1 MDNSKKDKK
10 QKSKKEVE
18 ILDKKKQKLQK
29 KESFREKKIKPSNLK
44 VNPEIKSPEVHENKN
59 LDLCSTCL
67 QKNSKLFD
75 MKCTSNHIICFKCL
89 YDFFLVNIN
98 DILSES
104 KNNKKEI
111 IIKCPECYNIN
122 NSGGIEFKNEELLH
136 LIKEHIEQ
144 TTPYEYSKTLKPC
157 ILHDNVYEYYCDT
170 CNKYIC
176 KLCCKY
182 EHSGHQYS
190 LIKDKNNSIINMITN
205 KPHKI
210 KEPKEFNKKMES
222 INNYNKKIFND
233 VLDKTLKEIEKCEK
247 ILANLRNLFTH
258 IIEKNIKYY
267 ENYSNIINNIYCSY
281 YNEIKNLNLSDYSI
295 PHLNSLLSLND
306 EINNININIS
316 QTVYQEVESA
326 RKKLENLSQKDKISS
341 TIKFSTHF
349 DKIKDFV
356 CENSITEHTNYI
368 TDIIVNSEDNKIIT
382 SCDDMNIRIFDPLQ
396 NFKCIQTLK
405 GHTGP
410 IAKISYLSKSKD
422 SSKII
427 SGSEDETIK
436 IWEMKN
442 PSTYEFKCINTLKG
456 HGGTVNLFTLI
467 NNNEGINEGKFA
479 SAASDLSIR
488 IWEPKGDY
496 KTSVNIPNTHLA
508 KITGLIVYLNNV
520 YLLSC
525 SEDKTINVFNLR
537 DENKL
542 IIKIKDHSDIIN
554 DIVLCKFNF
563 PVEHRHSKISILKEK
578 EKEKEEKNKESDNVN
593 VGDGKKK
600 EKKMHKEKSLDKEK
614 AEKILNDKKEHHNSP
629 QEEIIKPLNGDKYF
643 LLSDSLDCNICIF
656 DIDNKFKLLLKQKM
670 HKMGIKS
677 LVQISDTL
685 YITFSLD
692 KTICFWNLNI
702 RQEIVE
708 EVEVKEKKK
717 KKKEE
722 NKEKE
727 IKEKEENNSKIIIEL
742 NCIGQINDLK
752 WMTNYIYLSPEKNNI
767 YIGSQDK
774 TIKIYK
780 ILNFNEY
787 QNDNKIEFIFKNIGS
802 LKGHNREITLIKSIG
817 DKIISVGNDFALKV
831 WNNE

>member
-1 MDNSKKDKK
+1 MENSKKDKK
-10 QKSKKEVE
+10 IKNKKDNEVV
-18 ILDKKKQKLQK
+18 DKKKQKLQK
-29 KESFREKKIKPSNLK
+29 KESFKDKKQKFANNK
-44 VNPEIKSPEVHENKN
+44 VIPEIKTPEVHENKN
-59 LDLCSTCL
+59 IELCSSCL
-67 QKNSKLFD
+67 QNNSKLFN
-75 MKCTSNHIICFKCL
+75 MKCTSNHYICFKCL

-111 IIKCPECYNIN
+111 LIKCPECYNIN
-122 NSGGIEFKNEELLH
+122 NSGGIEFKNAELIP
-136 LIKEHIEQ
+136 LIKEHLEKE
-144 TTPYEYSKTLKPC
+144 TPFEYSKTLNPC
-157 ILHDNVYEYYCDT
+157 ILHDNAYEYYCDT

-182 EHSGHQYS
+182 EHSGHEYS
-190 LIKDKNNSIINMITN
+190 LIKDKNNEIINRIAN

-233 VLDKTLKEIEKCEK
+233 VLDKTMKEIEKCEK
-247 ILANLRNLFTH
+247 ILANLKNLFKH

-267 ENYSNIINNIYCSY
+267 ENYSNIINNIYDSY

-306 EINNININIS
+306 ELNNININIS

-349 DKIKDFV
+349 DKIKDFL
-356 CENSITEHTNYI
+356 CEQTITEHTNYI

-382 SCDDMNIRIFDPLQ
+382 SCDDMNIRVFDTLQ

-410 IAKISYLSKSKD
+410 IAKISYLSKLKD
-422 SSKII
+422 STKII

-442 PSTYEFKCINTLKG
+442 PSTYEFKCINSLKG
-456 HGGTVNLFTLI
+456 HGGTVNLFALI
-467 NNNEGINEGKFA
+467 NNNDGNNEGKFA

-496 KTSVNIPNTHLA
+496 KNSVNIPNSHLA

-537 DENKL
+537 DDNKL
-542 IIKIKDHSDIIN
+542 IIKVKEHSDIIN
-554 DIVLCKFNF
+554 DIILCKFNF
-563 PVEHRHSKISILKEK
+563 PVELRHSKISITKEK
-578 EKEKEEKNKESDNVN
+578 EKEKEEKNKENENAN
-593 VGDGKKK
+593 VGEGKKK

-614 AEKILNDKKEHHNSP
+614 AEKSSNDKQHQHH
-629 QEEIIKPLNGDKYF
+629 QEQEIIKPSNGDKYF
-643 LLSDSLDCNICIF
+643 LLSDSLDCNMCIF
-656 DIDNKFKLLLKQKM
+656 DVDNKFKLLLKQKM

-692 KTICFWNLNI
+692 KTISFWNLNI
-702 RQEIVE
+702 KQEIVE

-727 IKEKEENNSKIIIEL
+727 VKEKEEITDKIIIEL

-752 WMTNYIYLSPEKNNI
+752 WMTNTIFLSPDKKNL

-780 ILNFNEY
+780 ILNYNEY
-787 QNDNKIEFIFKNIGS
+787 QNNNKIDFIFKNIGS

>member
-1 MDNSKKDKK
+1 MENSKKDKK
-10 QKSKKEVE
+10 SKSKKDVEV
-18 ILDKKKQKLQK
+18 LDKKKQKVQKTDSLNQK
-29 KESFREKKIKPSNLK
+29 KLKTSSFKTS
-44 VNPEIKSPEVHENKN
+44 PEAKSPETQENKN
-59 LDLCSTCL
+59 IDICATCL

-75 MKCTSNHIICFKCL
+75 MKCTSNHLICFNCL

-98 DILSES
+98 DILNES

-111 IIKCPECYNIN
+111 LIKCPECYNIN
-122 NSGGIEFKNEELLH
+122 SSGGIEFKNTELLG
-136 LIKEHIEQ
+136 LIKEHIERA
-144 TTPYEYSKTLKPC
+144 TPVEYSKTLSPC
-157 ILHDNVYEYYCDT
+157 ILHDNIYEYYCDS

-182 EHSGHQYS
+182 EHSGHEYS
-190 LIKDKNNSIINMITN
+190 LIKDKNNDIINMIIN

-210 KEPKEFNKKMES
+210 KEPKEFLKKMES
-222 INNYNKKIFND
+222 INNYNKKFFND

-247 ILANLRNLFTH
+247 ILENLRNLFTSV
-258 IIEKNIKYY
+258 IEKNIKYY
-267 ENYSNIINNIYCSY
+267 ENYSNIINNIYDGY

-306 EINNININIS
+306 EINTINLNIS

-554 DIVLCKFNF
+554 DIILCKFNF

-593 VGDGKKK
+593 VGEGKKK

-752 WMTNYIYLSPEKNNI
+752 WMTNYIYLSPEKNNL

-780 ILNFNEY
+780 ILNYNEY
-787 QNDNKIEFIFKNIGS
+787 QNNNKLEFIFKNIGS
-802 LKGHNREITLIKSIG
+802 LKGHNREITLIKAIG
-817 DKIISVGNDFALKV
+817 DKIISVGNDFALKI

>member
-1 MDNSKKDKK
+1 MENIIGIISEYNPFHKGHKYLIDESLKRVTDAKIIALMSGNYTERGQVAIFNKYERA
-10 QKSKKEVE
+10 KSALLNGVSLVLELPVTYAT
-18 ILDKKKQKLQK
+18 
-29 KESFREKKIKPSNLK
+29 SSA
-44 VNPEIKSPEVHENKN
+44 ENFASAGVMLLYN
-59 LDLCSTCL
+59 AGITHLAFGAECDDL
-67 QKNSKLFD
+67 
-75 MKCTSNHIICFKCL
+75 
-89 YDFFLVNIN
+89 
-98 DILSES
+98 
-104 KNNKKEI
+104 
-111 IIKCPECYNIN
+111 
-122 NSGGIEFKNEELLH
+122 ELLSA
-136 LIKEHIEQ
+136 IARI
-144 TTPYEYSKTLKPC
+144 
-157 ILHDNVYEYYCDT
+157 
-170 CNKYIC
+170 
-176 KLCCKY
+176 
-182 EHSGHQYS
+182 
-190 LIKDKNNSIINMITN
+190 
-205 KPHKI
+205 
-210 KEPKEFNKKMES
+210 
-222 INNYNKKIFND
+222 INNYR
-233 VLDKTLKEIEKCEK
+233 E
-247 ILANLRNLFTH
+247 
-258 IIEKNIKYY
+258 
-267 ENYSNIINNIYCSY
+267 SY
-281 YNEIKNLNLSDYSI
+281 
-295 PHLNSLLSLND
+295 
-306 EINNININIS
+306 
-316 QTVYQEVESA
+316 
-326 RKKLENLSQKDKISS
+326 
-341 TIKFSTHF
+341 F

-410 IAKISYLSKSKD
+410 IAKLSYLSKSKD

-427 SGSEDETIK
+427 SGSEDETIR

-593 VGDGKKK
+593 VGEGKKK

-656 DIDNKFKLLLKQKM
+656 DIDNKFKLLLKQKI

>member
-1 MDNSKKDKK
+1 MDNSKKYKK
-10 QKSKKEVE
+10 QKSKKDTEVS
-18 ILDKKKQKLQK
+18 DKKKQKLIK
-29 KESFREKKIKPSNLK
+29 KESYKDKKIIQSNLK

-59 LDLCSTCL
+59 IDLCSTCL

-75 MKCTSNHIICFKCL
+75 MKCSSNHYICFKCL

-111 IIKCPECYNIN
+111 LIKCPECYNIN

-136 LIKEHIEQ
+136 LIKENIEQ
-144 TTPYEYSKTLKPC
+144 TTPYEYSKTLNPC
-157 ILHDNVYEYYCDT
+157 ILHDNIYEYYCDT

-190 LIKDKNNSIINMITN
+190 SIKDKNNNIINMITN

-233 VLDKTLKEIEKCEK
+233 VLDRTLKEIEKCEK

-267 ENYSNIINNIYCSY
+267 ENYSNILNNIYCSY

-295 PHLNSLLSLND
+295 LHLNSLLSLND

-349 DKIKDFV
+349 DKIKDFI

-382 SCDDMNIRIFDPLQ
+382 SCDDMNIRVFDSLQ
-396 NFKCIQTLK
+396 NFKCIQILK

-456 HGGTVNLFTLI
+456 HGGTVNLFSLI

-542 IIKIKDHSDIIN
+542 IIKIKDHLDIIN

-563 PVEHRHSKISILKEK
+563 QVERLHTKRSITKEK
-578 EKEKEEKNKESDNVN
+578 ETEEKNKESENVN
-593 VGDGKKK
+593 VGEGKKK
-600 EKKMHKEKSLDKEK
+600 EKKIHKEKSLDKEK
-614 AEKILNDKKEHHNSP
+614 AEKSSNDKKEHNP
-629 QEEIIKPLNGDKYF
+629 TEEIIKSLNGDKYF

-656 DIDNKFKLLLKQKM
+656 DVDNKFKLLLKQKM

-692 KTICFWNLNI
+692 KTICFWNLDI
-702 RQEIVE
+702 RQEIIE
-708 EVEVKEKKK
+708 DVEVKEKKK

-727 IKEKEENNSKIIIEL
+727 IKEREENNNKFIIEL

-752 WMTNYIYLSPEKNNI
+752 WMTNYIYLSPEKNNL

-780 ILNFNEY
+780 ILNYNEY
-787 QNDNKIEFIFKNIGS
+787 QNNNKIEFIFKNIGS
-802 LKGHNREITLIKSIG
+802 FKGHNREITLIKSIG

>member
-1 MDNSKKDKK
+1 MENSKKDKK
-10 QKSKKEVE
+10 SKSKKDVEV
-18 ILDKKKQKLQK
+18 LDKKKQKVQKTDSLNQK
-29 KESFREKKIKPSNLK
+29 KLKTSSFKTS
-44 VNPEIKSPEVHENKN
+44 PEAKSPETQENKN
-59 LDLCSTCL
+59 IDICATCL

-75 MKCTSNHIICFKCL
+75 MKCTSNHLICFNCL

-98 DILSES
+98 DILNES

-111 IIKCPECYNIN
+111 LIKCPECYNIN
-122 NSGGIEFKNEELLH
+122 SSGGIEFKNTELLG
-136 LIKEHIEQ
+136 LIKEHIERA
-144 TTPYEYSKTLKPC
+144 TPVEYSKTLSPC
-157 ILHDNVYEYYCDT
+157 ILHDNIYEYYCDS

-182 EHSGHQYS
+182 EHSGHEYS
-190 LIKDKNNSIINMITN
+190 LIKDKNNDIINMIIN

-210 KEPKEFNKKMES
+210 KEPKEFLKKMES
-222 INNYNKKIFND
+222 INNYNKKFFND

-247 ILANLRNLFTH
+247 ILENLRNLFTSV
-258 IIEKNIKYY
+258 IEKNIKYY
-267 ENYSNIINNIYCSY
+267 ENYSNIINNIYDGY

-306 EINNININIS
+306 EINTINLNIS

-349 DKIKDFV
+349 DKIKDFI
-356 CENSITEHTNYI
+356 CEHTITEHTNYI

-422 SSKII
+422 STKLI
-427 SGSEDETIK
+427 SGSEDDTIK

-456 HGGTVNLFTLI
+456 HGGTINLFALI
-467 NNNEGINEGKFA
+467 NNDEGINEGKFA

-496 KTSVNIPNTHLA
+496 KTSINLPNTHLA
-508 KITGLIVYLNNV
+508 KITGLIIYLNNV
-520 YLLSC
+520 YLLSS

-537 DENKL
+537 DNNKL
-542 IIKIKDHSDIIN
+542 IVKIKDHNDIIN
-554 DIVLCKFNF
+554 DIILCKFNF
-563 PVEHRHSKISILKEK
+563 PIEHRHSKLSIN
-578 EKEKEEKNKESDNVN
+578 KEKEEKNKENDNAN
-593 VGDGKKK
+593 VGEGKKK

-614 AEKILNDKKEHHNSP
+614 AEKVMQDKP
-629 QEEIIKPLNGDKYF
+629 QQEIIRPPNGDKYF
-643 LLSDSLDCNICIF
+643 LLSDSLDCNMCIF
-656 DIDNKFKLLLKQKM
+656 DVDNKFKLILKQKM

-692 KTICFWNLNI
+692 KTISFWNLNI
-702 RQEIVE
+702 KQEIVE
-708 EVEVKEKKK
+708 EVEVKDKKK

-727 IKEKEENNSKIIIEL
+727 NKEKEENNNKIIVEL

-752 WMTNYIYLSPEKNNI
+752 WMTNTILLSPEKNNL

-780 ILNFNEY
+780 ILNYNEY
-787 QNDNKIEFIFKNIGS
+787 QNNNKLEFIFKNIGS
-802 LKGHNREITLIKSIG
+802 LKGHNREITLIKAIG
-817 DKIISVGNDFALKV
+817 DKIISVGNDFALKI

>member
-1 MDNSKKDKK
+1 MENSKKDKK
-10 QKSKKEVE
+10 SKSKKEVE
-18 ILDKKKQKLQK
+18 VLDKKKQKVQKTDSLNQK
-29 KESFREKKIKPSNLK
+29 KLKTSSFKTS
-44 VNPEIKSPEVHENKN
+44 PEEKSPDTQENRN
-59 LDLCSTCL
+59 NDICATCL
-67 QKNSKLFD
+67 QKNTKLFD
-75 MKCTSNHIICFKCL
+75 MKCTSNHLICFKCL

-111 IIKCPECYNIN
+111 LIKCPECYNIN
-122 NSGGIEFKNEELLH
+122 SSGGVEFKNTELLG
-136 LIKEHIEQ
+136 LIKEHIQ
-144 TTPYEYSKTLKPC
+144 RANPVEYSKTLKPC
-157 ILHDNVYEYYCDT
+157 ILHDNIYEYYCDS

-182 EHSGHQYS
+182 EHSGHEYS
-190 LIKDKNNSIINMITN
+190 LIKDKNNDIINMIIN

-210 KEPKEFNKKMES
+210 KEPKEFLKKMES
-222 INNYNKKIFND
+222 INNYNKKFFND

-247 ILANLRNLFTH
+247 ILENLRNLFTNV
-258 IIEKNIKYY
+258 IEKNIKYY
-267 ENYSNIINNIYCSY
+267 ENYSNIINNIYDGY

-295 PHLNSLLSLND
+295 PHLYSLLSLND
-306 EINNININIS
+306 EINTINLNIS

-349 DKIKDFV
+349 DKIKDFI
-356 CENSITEHTNYI
+356 CEHTITEHTNYI

-422 SSKII
+422 STKLI
-427 SGSEDETIK
+427 SGSEDDTIK

-456 HGGTVNLFTLI
+456 HGGTINLFALI
-467 NNNEGINEGKFA
+467 NNDEGINEGKFA

-496 KTSVNIPNTHLA
+496 KTSINLPNTHLA
-508 KITGLIVYLNNV
+508 KITGLIIYLNNV
-520 YLLSC
+520 YLLSS

-537 DENKL
+537 DNNKL
-542 IIKIKDHSDIIN
+542 IVKIKDHNDIIN
-554 DIVLCKFNF
+554 DIILCKFNF
-563 PVEHRHSKISILKEK
+563 PIELRHSKLSINKEK
-578 EKEKEEKNKESDNVN
+578 EKEKEEKNKENENAN
-593 VGDGKKK
+593 VGEGKKK

-614 AEKILNDKKEHHNSP
+614 AEKVSQDKP
-629 QEEIIKPLNGDKYF
+629 QQEIIRPPNGDKYF
-643 LLSDSLDCNICIF
+643 LLSDSLDCNMCIF
-656 DIDNKFKLLLKQKM
+656 DVDNKFKLILKQKM

-692 KTICFWNLNI
+692 KTISFWNLNI
-702 RQEIVE
+702 KQEIVE
-708 EVEVKEKKK
+708 EVEVKDKKK

-727 IKEKEENNSKIIIEL
+727 NKEKEENNNKIIVEL

-752 WMTNYIYLSPEKNNI
+752 WMTNIILLSPEKNNL

-780 ILNFNEY
+780 ILNYNEY
-787 QNDNKIEFIFKNIGS
+787 QNNNKLEFIFKNIGS
-802 LKGHNREITLIKSIG
+802 LKGHNREITLIKAIG
-817 DKIISVGNDFALKV
+817 DKIISVGNDFALKI